1 MNRTNVESQQD
12 LFETA
17 STKYSK
23 DSGNADQPGQP
34 DREMDYIDFQDR
46 DTPLAYL
53 ITFTCYGTWL
63 HGDTR
68 YSVSRTKNA
77 YGSPRVRAAD
87 GLREKE
93 LSSLKHPPT
102 VLNKKRRHIVA
113 EAIKEVCRVR
123 ETPLHALNVR
133 SNHAHIVHA
142 AVLPPERSMTMF
154 KAYATR
160 ALRENQLARNDERI
174 WSRHGSTRY
183 LWTDNHVETAID
195 YVLYSQDFGIP
206 EF

>member
-1 MNRTNVESQQD
+1 MNRTNVQTQQG
-12 LFETA
+12 LFKTR
-17 STKYSK
+17 STKFLK
-23 DSGNADQPGQP
+23 DSGNADQPGQR
-34 DREMDYIDFQDR
+34 DKEMDYIDFQDR

-68 YSVSRTKNA
+68 HSVSRIKNA
-77 YGSPRVRAAD
+77 FGSPRLPPND
-87 GLREKE
+87 GLREKD
-93 LSSLKHPPT
+93 LSLLKHPPT
-102 VLNKKRRHIVA
+102 VLNKQRRQVVA
-113 EAIKEVCRVR
+113 EAIKEVCNVR
-123 ETPLHALNVR
+123 DIALHALNVR
-133 SNHAHIVHA
+133 SNHAHIIHA
-142 AVLPPERSMTMF
+142 AVLPPERSMTTF

-160 ALRENQLARNDERI
+160 ALRENNLARKDERI

-183 LWTDNHVETAID
+183 LWTDGHVEAAID